1 VFRTPA
7 LLTPMLFGWL
17 AAFYNVPEGVAA
29 PLAMALGGGAVAV
42 GLILAAQAFGASL
55 GAALFSR
62 LVQPQRRLRWMSLLA
77 AGSCAVLVLFVVH
90 PALPGALILLMISGL
105 CDCYQ
110 LAANAAFVRAVPD
123 SQRSQAFGIA
133 QGGMSLG
140 QGAAMILAGAAA
152 QQFPPSLVIAA
163 SGVLGLA
170 AAVAIAV
177 SRPRAG

>member
-1 VFRTPA
+1 
-7 LLTPMLFGWL
+7 
-17 AAFYNVPEGVAA
+17 
-29 PLAMALGGGAVAV
+29 
-42 GLILAAQAFGASL
+42 
-55 GAALFSR
+55 
-62 LVQPQRRLRWMSLLA
+62 
-77 AGSCAVLVLFVVH
+77 VLVLFVVH